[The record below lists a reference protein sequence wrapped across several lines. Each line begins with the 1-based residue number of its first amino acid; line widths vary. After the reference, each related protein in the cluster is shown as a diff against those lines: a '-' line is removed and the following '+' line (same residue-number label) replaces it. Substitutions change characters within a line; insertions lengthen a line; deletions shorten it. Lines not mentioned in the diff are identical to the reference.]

1 MQMKACYH
9 LEGSLVYKQSEI
21 AQKASK
27 EIIESLKLENASKII
42 KSNF

>member
-1 MQMKACYH
+1 MQMKACYL

-21 AQKASK
+21 VQKASK
-27 EIIESLKLENASKII
+27 EIIESLQLKNISKII

>member
-9 LEGSLVYKQSEI
+9 LEGSLVYKQSKI